1 MDLKTQKY
9 QIQGSVGAAD
19 PPPLV
24 PKFPEMTPALM
35 APLRHLPLHSVPYQ
49 TVQAQRSRNFL
60 NHKCQN
66 PILALGHDR
75 TQGPRVHRRK
85 ASTVEIDESKIET
98 KAGRVLCEEMR
109 KKLEKWG
116 VKEVVPMDDEEAS
129 RRA

>member
-1 MDLKTQKY
+1 M
-9 QIQGSVGAAD
+9 GAAD

-35 APLRHLPLHSVPYQ
+35 ADGTSPTSSSLLRALPNSASATIPKFSQ
-49 TVQAQRSRNFL
+49 PQ
-60 NHKCQN
+60 CQN
-66 PILALGHDR
+66 PILALGHDG
-75 TQGPRVHRRK
+75 TQGPRVHRCK

-98 KAGRVLCEEMR
+98 KARRVLCEEMR